1 MIQMKFP
8 PRCVLLLG
16 GEQRGLPLEMINE
29 MDFCCQI
36 PQQGV
41 LRSLNAHVS
50 GALILWEYTRQML
63 TSATP

>member
-1 MIQMKFP
+1 QTRFP
-8 PRCVLLLG
+8 ENVVFVLG
-16 GEQRGLPLEMINE
+16 REQSGLPLSIIAE
-29 MDFCCQI
+29 MDYCCEI

-63 TSATP
+63 ALSEP